1 MSDRTGSYET
11 VDVEVRGGSL
21 RVGIWGTE
29 TEAPVLAVHG
39 ITANH
44 LAWQLVAEA
53 LPDVRIVAPDLR
65 GRGRSSGLPGPYG
78 MVQHADDLAQLID
91 QLGLGPVPVV
101 GHSMGGF
108 VAVAVADRHPD
119 LISGGAV
126 AGRRTAVRGRPGS

>member
-1 MSDRTGSYET
+1 M
-11 VDVEVRGGSL
+11 
-21 RVGIWGTE
+21 
-29 TEAPVLAVHG
+29 LAVHG

-44 LAWQLVAEA
+44 LAWQLVADA

-78 MVQHADDLAQLID
+78 MVQHADDLARLVD

-108 VAVAVADRHPD
+108 VAVAVADRHPELIRGVLLLDGGLPFVVGPEVD
-119 LISGGAV
+119 LDQLV
-126 AGRRTAVRGRPGS
+126 ARPSARRWRDSI